1 MDIRKIIKQTLMEAD
16 VNVTKLP
23 SIKNQEG
30 GADAALARAQHLQ
43 GQAEKNLSS
52 LGVYGIQGYMDEQGI
67 FSVDMLKNAGKFDF
81 SFTIKSGGEL
91 TGKASYN
98 EEVSIKNQTIVLNF
112 TDEDNISYGI
122 LFDKNSIK
130 RPFMSKSNMLGFYTG
145 NKSALVGLQEDVVFT
160 IKLKESG
167 EKPLV
172 EEIKITNIGI
182 ERKKGER
189 RDLFSK
195 DYPAI
200 KVKGALTIADIG
212 RLGLTDK
219 VIIEK
224 IKKALN
230 TGVFYVRL
238 SESKEQTIVLSDK
251 PKNGGEFLVV
261 EAQDSINEKEPEE
274 WTNVKVKVGKYALG
288 SLTLPVDGVIK
299 FLRPVK

>member
-1 MDIRKIIKQTLMEAD
+1 MDIKKIIKQTLMEAD
-16 VNVTKLP
+16 VDVTKLP
-23 SIKNQEG
+23 SMKNREG
-30 GADAALARAQHLQ
+30 GAEAALARAQHLQ

-67 FSVDMLKNAGKFDF
+67 FSVDMIKNAGKFDF

-91 TGKASYN
+91 TGRASYN
-98 EEVSIKNQTIVLNF
+98 EDISRKNQTIVLNF
-112 TDEDNISYGI
+112 TDDDNISYGI

-130 RPFMSKSNMLGFYTG
+130 RPFMSKSNIFG
-145 NKSALVGLQEDVVFT
+145 NYKGDKSALVGLQEDAVFT
-160 IKLKESG
+160 VKLKESG
-167 EKPLV
+167 QKPLV

-189 RDLFSK
+189 RGLFSK

-200 KVKGALTIADIG
+200 KVTGALTADISK
-212 RLGLTDK
+212 LGLTDK

-238 SESKEQTIVLSDK
+238 SESQPQTIVLSDK
-251 PKNGGEFLVV
+251 PTTGGEFLVV

-288 SLTLPVDGVIK
+288 NLTLPVDGVIK
-299 FLRPVK
+299 FLRPTK